1 LPSKGNKEKEKKK
14 NKEKKKKSKTTP
26 IHEVGEPDGEQEE
39 TTLHD
44 KEDVASAHGEKQL
57 EIEVLYFS
65 ICHLDTLKVRIFPS
79 CRKQIFHYLFFA

>member
-57 EIEVLYFS
+57 EMEVLYFS
-65 ICHLDTLKVRIFPS
+65 ISHPVENKFSITYFSLDRTRP
-79 CRKQIFHYLFFA
+79 